1 MSGMLSVQL
10 YSVRDALAADRPG
23 TLARLAQIGYR
34 YVEPFALGFWNT
46 PTKQLLANAHGLRAD
61 LDAAGLAM
69 SSVHAAIPAGSQD
82 AVAEVCRILETDTV
96 IVAIPLLV
104 EGLDGEVFGNRE
116 ELESFA
122 GRMNEV
128 AHQLADHGIRL
139 GYHNHH
145 FEWAELGGGDLGFD
159 VLWELLDPIVVAEFD
174 VYWAVSAGQD
184 PVEILARL
192 GARVVALHLKDGPG
206 GLDDPMQPKPQV
218 PIGAGVVDVLA
229 TVGSAPDG
237 CWHITEIDITDA
249 DPFELLATNRRTLIN
264 AGHTIP

>member
-46 PTKQLLANAHGLRAD
+46 PTKQLLANARGLRAD
-61 LDAAGLAM
+61 LDAAGLAV

-96 IVAIPLLV
+96 VVAIPLLV
-104 EGLDGEVFGNRE
+104 EGFDGEVFGNRE
-116 ELESFA
+116 KLESFA

-218 PIGAGVVDVLA
+218 QIGAGVVDVLA
-229 TVGSAPDG
+229 AVGSAPDG